1 MASLSY
7 ANQTRAESHEVIMA
21 NVFALIMAGGSSNA
35 LSVLTEVRAEPAVP
49 FAGKFRLIDFP
60 LSNCVNSDMYDVA
73 VLTQYRPR
81 SLNDHIGIGK
91 PWDLDRASG
100 GVRLLQPY
108 RGGPHGDWQLGTAD
122 AVRRNMD
129 FVEGRDGDHTL
140 ILAGDHVYLMDYRPM
155 LRQHIQSNADIT
167 VAVRHVNLHEAHRFG
182 IVTMD
187 AEDRITEFREKPKR
201 TRDNLAS
208 MGIYAFRKEVLMEVL
223 KDESLMDFGRDVLP
237 AMVRGAHQCFG
248 YTFPG
253 FWADVGNVQAYWE
266 ANIGLLSENPAL
278 DLYDPKWIV
287 HTRSQERAP
296 SKFGASA
303 QAAGNLISNG
313 CRVDGTVERS
323 VLSPGVVV
331 AEGAIVRDSVI
342 LSDTIIEAGAMVD
355 RCIID
360 KDVIIRQGAR
370 VGDGD
375 ENIPNKAMPEVLN
388 SGLTLV
394 GKRSVVPAGLVI
406 GRNVV
411 IPGSTDESVFGK
423 KKKIASGS
431 DVGSFDR

>member
-1 MASLSY
+1 MTNA
-7 ANQTRAESHEVIMA
+7 
-21 NVFALIMAGGSSNA
+21 FALIMAGGSSEN

-60 LSNCVNSDMYDVA
+60 LSNCVNSEIYDVA

-108 RGGPHGDWQLGTAD
+108 RGGPHGDWQMGTAD

-129 FVEGRDGDHTL
+129 FVEGRNDDNAL

-155 LRQHIQSNADIT
+155 LRDHQLHQADVT
-167 VAVRHVNLHEAHRFG
+167 VAVRRVNLHETHRFG
-182 IVTMD
+182 IVTID
-187 AEDRITEFREKPKR
+187 SDDNIVDFREKPKR
-201 TRDNLAS
+201 ARENLAS
-208 MGIYAFRKEVLMEVL
+208 MGIYIFRKEVLLSVL
-223 KDESLMDFGRDVLP
+223 QDEKLMDFGRDVLP
-237 AMVRGAHQCFG
+237 TMIRDGAKCIA

-253 FWADVGNVQAYWE
+253 YWADVGNVEAYWE
-266 ANIGLLSENPAL
+266 ANVALLSENPAL
-278 DLYDPKWIV
+278 DLYDPRWVV
-287 HTRSQERAP
+287 HTRSEERAP
-296 SKFGASA
+296 SKFGPNTQLS
-303 QAAGNLISNG
+303 GNLISNG

-323 VLSPGVVV
+323 VLSPGVCV

-342 LSDTIIEAGAMVD
+342 LSDSRIETGAVVD
-355 RCIID
+355 RCVVD
-360 KDVIIRQGAR
+360 KYTVIRSGAR
-370 VGDGD
+370 VGEGD
-375 ENIPNKAMPEVLN
+375 DNAPNVEKPEVLN
-388 SGLTLV
+388 TGLTV
-394 GKRSVVPAGLVI
+394 IGKHCVVPENMVI

-411 IPGSTDESVFGK
+411 VHAYSDEGAFGR

-431 DVGSFDR
+431 SVGKLTR